1 MAEVRHERYINPYTD
16 FGFKKLF
23 GTEMNKDLLI
33 SFLNSL
39 LSGRKS
45 EITDLEYLNGEHLG
59 DGYGDRRAVFD
70 VYCMTADGGRF
81 IVEMQKAE
89 QAYFKDRSI
98 YYSTFAIREQAP
110 KGEWDYHLED
120 VYTVGLMNFEFHG
133 GEYPADN
140 YRHEI
145 KLKDV
150 EDNHVFYDKLTF
162 LYLELP
168 KFNKTE
174 DELETMMDKWMFV
187 LRNLSR
193 LMERP
198 KALQDMVFK
207 KLFEQAEIAKY
218 SSAEQRQYE
227 ESRKDMWDYFSTM
240 KTARDNGL
248 AEGMEKGRAEGLEKG
263 RAEGLVKGR
272 AEGLEKGRAE
282 GIDMANRD
290 NARKMKSDGMSVEL
304 IAKYTGLSAE
314 EIMQI

>member
-1 MAEVRHERYINPYTD
+1 MPEEIKEKYINPYTD

-39 LSGRKS
+39 FCNKES
-45 EITDLEYLNGEHLG
+45 EIEDARYLNGENLG
-59 DGYGDRRAVFD
+59 DGYGDRRSIFD
-70 VYCMTADGGRF
+70 VYCMAKDGSRF

-110 KGEWDYHLED
+110 KGQKWDYHLENI
-120 VYTVGLMNFEFHG
+120 YTVGVLNFTFPD
-133 GEYPADN
+133 GEYPAES
-140 YRHEI
+140 YRHEV

-162 LYLELP
+162 VYLEMP

-174 DELETMMDKWMFV
+174 DELETMFDKWMFV

-193 LMERP
+193 LLERP
-198 KALQDMVFK
+198 AALQDRVFK

-218 SSAEQRQYE
+218 TNAERQQYE
-227 ESRKDMWDYFSTM
+227 ASLKEYWDYTSTM
-240 KTARDNGL
+240 ETAFRKGKK
-248 AEGMEKGRAEGLEKG
+248 EGVELGEEKGRKEEKT
-263 RAEGLVKGR
+263 ET
-272 AEGLEKGRAE
+272 
-282 GIDMANRD
+282 
-290 NARKMKSDGMSVEL
+290 ARKMRSMGFGAET
-304 IAKYTGLSAE
+304 IAKITGLAVE
-314 EIMQI
+314 EIDLI

>member
-1 MAEVRHERYINPYTD
+1 MLTQERYINPYTD

-33 SFLNSL
+33 SFLNAL
-39 LSGRKS
+39 FNNS
-45 EITDLEYLNGEHLG
+45 EREIKDVRYLNGENLG

-70 VYCMTADGGRF
+70 VYCMAADGSRF

-120 VYTVGLMNFEFHG
+120 VYTVGILNFEFSG
-133 GEYPADN
+133 DEYASDA

-162 LYLELP
+162 LYLEMP
-168 KFNKTE
+168 KFQKTE
-174 DELETMMDKWMFV
+174 DELVTMFDKWMFA
-187 LRNLSR
+187 LKNLSR
-193 LMERP
+193 LLERP
-198 KALQDMVFK
+198 KALQDRIFT
-207 KLFEQAEIAKY
+207 KLFEQAEIARY
-218 SSAEQRQYE
+218 SLTERRQYE

-240 KTARDNGL
+240 KTAVD
-248 AEGMEKGRAEGLEKG
+248 KGRAEG
-263 RAEGLVKGR
+263 
-272 AEGLEKGRAE
+272 RAE
-282 GIDMANRD
+282 GILSI
-290 NARKMKSDGMSVEL
+290 ARKMKQRGKSISE
-304 IAKYTGLSAE
+304 IAEMTDLSPD
-314 EIMQI
+314 EIEKL